1 MNKLEKIRNHYLEK
15 GKEALSEDEYME
27 LHNFRMSYRDSLRQV
42 YSLINDIAQS
52 IDSRSITTFRI
63 KRIESIL
70 SKMKRQPKMDPKRM
84 NDIAGCRC
92 ILTKVKSIYDVI
104 QKVNIVITSTPKYKG
119 FSVHDKI
126 WDYIQEKREDGYR
139 SVHIVIKTPEKRSI
153 EVQLRT
159 FEQHNWATLVETT
172 DLIYETKLK
181 EFHEPHDLYT
191 FHQLLSIENPTTKQ
205 KRQIVDIDRRRCY
218 VAKLLDVY
226 VRNNQNLYVNFDW
239 KTIGNGDYYLLSAD
253 SSGEPTIRRY
263 LTFEDAETAYF
274 KEFIDY
280 HQSKNI
286 VLAFIGDAKFERV
299 MVAYNNYFLN
309 NNQLLEHVVRTL
321 ADIIKLD
328 HKEWFSA
335 PFGKYKRLCQ
345 YIDAINQAQTRTI
358 LLRYSKG
365 DRRINLPKELQD
377 DPIVGH
383 FTKNVAI
390 FLKLYVAIHQSIDG
404 KLFYGFHRHRYN
416 FITRHHLKT
425 IHLDN
430 K

>member
-1 MNKLEKIRNHYLEK
+1 MNKLEKIRNHYLET
-15 GKEALSEDEYME
+15 GKEGLSEEEFME
-27 LHNFRMSYRDSLRQV
+27 LHNFRMSYRDSLKHV
-42 YSLINDIAQS
+42 YNLVNAIAQS
-52 IDSRSITTFRI
+52 IDKKSITTFRI

-84 NDIAGCRC
+84 NDVAGCRC

-104 QKVNIVITSTPKYKG
+104 QRINEEINSSVQYKG

-126 WDYIQEKREDGYR
+126 WDYIKEKREDGYR
-139 SVHIVIKTPEKRSI
+139 SVHIVIKTPEKKAI

-181 EFHEPHDLYT
+181 EFHEPQDLYI
-191 FHQLLSIENPTTKQ
+191 FHQLLSIENPTSEEKHKIVEIDKQ
-205 KRQIVDIDRRRCY
+205 RNY

-226 VRNNQNLYVNFDW
+226 VRNNQNIYVNFDR
-239 KTIGNGDYYLLSAD
+239 KSIGNGDYYLLSAD
-253 SSGEPTIRRY
+253 SSGQPAIRKFQ
-263 LTFEDAETAYF
+263 TFEEAENSYF
-274 KEFIDY
+274 VEFIDY

-286 VLAFIGDAKFERV
+286 VLAYIGDAKFERV

-321 ADIIKLD
+321 ADVIKLE
-328 HKEWFSA
+328 HKKWDPA
-335 PFGKYKRLCQ
+335 PFSNYKRLCQ

-365 DRRINLPKELQD
+365 DRRINLPRELQD
-377 DPIVGH
+377 DPVIGH
-383 FTKNVAI
+383 FTQNVSI
-390 FLKLYVAIHQSIDG
+390 FLKLYVTIHQSLDG
-404 KLFYGFHRHRYN
+404 KLLYGFHRYIYN
-416 FITRHHLKT
+416 YITKHHLKT
-425 IHLDN
+425 LHLDRR
-430 K
+430 